1 MAKRQPKFSHSVE
14 LGARLREERQKTG
27 FSQTDFAD
35 LADASLQSQTRYET
49 GQTLPKLDYLFAL
62 AKHGIDVT
70 FVMTGKR
77 SDSALSPKEQ
87 ILLGY
92 FNKLNPDNQDI
103 AIGQIA
109 ALAGDRSGMEWA
121 IQSDD

>member
-1 MAKRQPKFSHSVE
+1 MAKRQPKLYKSGE

-35 LADASLQSQTRYET
+35 LANASLQSQTRYET

-62 AKHGIDVT
+62 AKHGVDVT
-70 FVMTGKR
+70 FIMTGKR
-77 SDSALSPKEQ
+77 SNDAMSPNEQ

-92 FNKLNPDNQDI
+92 FNKLTPQNQQI
-103 AIGQIA
+103 VIGMTS
-109 ALAGDRSGMEWA
+109 ALTGDRTGMEWA